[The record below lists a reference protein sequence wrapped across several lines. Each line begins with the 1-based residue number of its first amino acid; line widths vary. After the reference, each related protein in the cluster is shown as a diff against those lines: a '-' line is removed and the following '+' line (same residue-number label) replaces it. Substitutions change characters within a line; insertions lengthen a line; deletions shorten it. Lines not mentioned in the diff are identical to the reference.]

1 MAKQKRIFQIA
12 KELNISH
19 LEILK
24 FLENKG
30 TPAES
35 HMAPVSPETYDEILL
50 EFSKDKLQIERH
62 RKEQARKIVVSKM
75 QKTKSDEVKPKTTEK
90 SVKKIKTSLKD
101 ETLALFDKLK
111 KASDILSEE
120 KKQAAEIAKKAEV
133 AEKKAE
139 KTEKVVEESKKKR
152 INGVPEVKLKRI
164 QTAPGK
170 KQPAKKDTVKPAF
183 QAPVQG
189 ETPPK
194 PRKLKK
200 ISIQDI
206 ADKINQTKKRG
217 PQRPGDPGKAQIK
230 QPLPQF
236 GKGPGKKKT
245 KKKEKPVVEEVL
257 DTKKSI
263 KVPEFTTID
272 ELAQSMDVSAQE
284 VIMACMGLG
293 MMVTIN
299 QRMDMD
305 SIIMI
310 ADEFGFE
317 IEAVTEFAEE
327 KTSHEETEEDKQN
340 AVERAPVVT
349 IMGHVDHGKTSLLDF
364 IRDTNVVAGESGGIT
379 QHIGAYEV
387 HLESGKKITFLD
399 TPGHAAFT
407 AMRARG
413 AQVTDIVIIII
424 AADDD
429 VMPQTKEAIDHA
441 KAAGVP
447 IVIAINKIDVP
458 NANPDKIK
466 KALAELNILIEEW
479 GGKYQ
484 CQEISAKKGT
494 GVPELL
500 DKILLESEVLEL
512 KANQQ
517 TEARGTVIES
527 RLDKGLGAIA
537 TVLVSKGT
545 LNKGDVFVCGN
556 QYGKVRAMMNER
568 NQRLNSAYPSDP
580 IQILGF
586 EEVPKAGDNFTVFN
600 DDREARKIANERAQL
615 TREAEHR
622 RFRKITL
629 DQIGKK
635 ISSGEIQELDII
647 IKGDVDGSIEA
658 LSDSLM
664 ELSTDEVSVKIIHR
678 SVGMITESDVSLAAA
693 SRAIIVAFNVNSSP
707 EAKMLSKS
715 IGVDIRNYSIIY
727 EAIQEVKL
735 ALEGLLEPEEI
746 ESALGYADVREQ
758 FKIPKIGIIAG
769 CYIKEGKVV
778 RNAKLRVNR
787 DGEVIHEGKLT
798 SLKRFK
804 DDATEVLEGFEC
816 GIGVEG
822 FNEFKNGDIIEVYE
836 IKEVK
841 RSLA

>member
-1 MAKQKRIFQIA
+1 MPEVAKKKRIFQIA

-19 LEILK
+19 MEIIQFLK
-24 FLENKG
+24 NNG
-30 TPAES
+30 TVVES
-35 HMAPVSPETYDEILL
+35 HMAPVTPEAYDEILL

-62 RKEQARKIVVSKM
+62 RKEQARKIVVSKIH
-75 QKTKSDEVKPKTTEK
+75 KKEVEDPKGSISSEKPAVRKL
-90 SVKKIKTSLKD
+90 KTSLK
-101 ETLALFDKLK
+101 EEKLALSEKLKDASDKLT
-111 KASDILSEE
+111 EE
-120 KKQAAEIAKKAEV
+120 KKKTDTNKDVAEAKKETEISNSDANGST
-133 AEKKAE
+133 AKA
-139 KTEKVVEESKKKR
+139 KS
-152 INGVPEVKLKRI
+152 GS
-164 QTAPGK
+164 
-170 KQPAKKDTVKPAF
+170 VKPRKIIDE
-183 QAPVQG
+183 PVKPIKLTEL
-189 ETPPK
+189 ETPTVVPAA

-206 ADKINQTKKRG
+206 ADKINQTKKRT
-217 PQRPGDPGKAQIK
+217 PKGKGEPSKPQIK

-236 GKGPGKKKT
+236 GKSGAKKKS
-245 KKKEKPVVEEVL
+245 KKKDKNIDVESS
-257 DTKKSI
+257 DIKKSI
-263 KVPEFTTID
+263 KVPEFTTVD
-272 ELAQSMDVSAQE
+272 ELAQSMDVTAQE

-305 SIIMI
+305 NIVLI

-317 IEAVTEFAEE
+317 VETVNEFAEE
-327 KTSHEETEEDKQN
+327 KTSQALTDEDIKN

-349 IMGHVDHGKTSLLDF
+349 IMGHVDHGKTSLLDH
-364 IRDTNVVAGESGGIT
+364 IRDDNVVAGESGGIT

-387 HLESGKKITFLD
+387 QLDSGKKITFLD

-413 AQVTDIVIIII
+413 AQVTDIVIVII

-441 KAAGVP
+441 KAAEVP
-447 IVIAINKIDVP
+447 IIVAINKIDAP
-458 NANPDKIK
+458 NANPDKIRK
-466 KALAELNILIEEW
+466 SLGELNILVEEW

-484 CQEISAKKGT
+484 CQEISAKNGKGID
-494 GVPELL
+494 ELL
-500 DKILLESEVLEL
+500 DKILLEAEVLEL
-512 KANQQ
+512 KANQN
-517 TEARGTVIES
+517 TEAKGIVIES
-527 RLDKGLGAIA
+527 RLDKGLGAVA
-537 TVLVSKGT
+537 TVVINKGT
-545 LNKGDVFVCGN
+545 LRKGEIFVCGN
-556 QYGKVRAMMNER
+556 QFGKVRAMMNER
-568 NQRLNSAYPSDP
+568 SQKLTEALPSDP
-580 IQILGF
+580 VQILGF
-586 EEVPKAGDNFTVFN
+586 EDVPKAGDAFTVFT
-600 DDREARKIANERAQL
+600 DEREAKKIATERSQL
-615 TREAEHR
+615 SREAEHR

-635 ISSGEIQELDII
+635 ISTGEVQELDII

-693 SRAIIVAFNVNSSP
+693 SRAIIIAFNVKSSP
-707 EAKMLSKS
+707 EAKAIAKS

-735 ALEGLLEPEEI
+735 ALEGLLEPEEV
-746 ESALGYADVREQ
+746 EKALGYAEVREK
-758 FKIPKIGIIAG
+758 FKIPKLGIIAG
-769 CYIKEGKVV
+769 CYIKEGRVV
-778 RNAKLRVNR
+778 RNALLRVKR
-787 DGEVIHEGKLT
+787 DSETLHTGKLT

-804 DDATEVLEGFEC
+804 DDVADVTEGYEC

-822 FNEFKNGDIIEVYE
+822 FKDFIEGDIIEVYE

>member
-1 MAKQKRIFQIA
+1 MPEVAKQKRIFQIA

-19 LEILK
+19 LEIMQFLK
-24 FLENKG
+24 TKG
-30 TPAES
+30 MPADS
-35 HMAPVSPETYDEILL
+35 HMAPVSPEVYDEILL

-75 QKTKSDEVKPKTTEK
+75 HKIHPEETEKPEKPK
-90 SVKKIKTSLKD
+90 KIAVRKLKTSLKD
-101 ETLALFDKLK
+101 EKLALSDQLK
-111 KASDILSEE
+111 KASDKLSKDKE
-120 KKQAAEIAKKAEV
+120 KSAPIV
-133 AEKKAE
+133 EK
-139 KTEKVVEESKKKR
+139 ES
-152 INGVPEVKLKRI
+152 
-164 QTAPGK
+164 
-170 KQPAKKDTVKPAF
+170 VKPAPDKVKENGSTKVKPI
-183 QAPVQG
+183 QARKTSEKVYTPAKSADVG
-189 ETPPK
+189 GAPPK

-217 PQRPGDPGKAQIK
+217 YRGKPDPNKPSIK

-236 GKGPGKKKT
+236 GKGGGKKKT
-245 KKKEKPVVEEVL
+245 KKKDKVTEAENGEI
-257 DTKKSI
+257 KKSI
-263 KVPEFTTID
+263 KVPEFTTVD
-272 ELAQSMDVSAQE
+272 ELAQSMDVTIQE

-305 SIIMI
+305 NIIMI
-310 ADEFGFE
+310 ADEFGFDVE
-317 IEAVTEFAEE
+317 TATEFAEE
-327 KTSHEETEEDKQN
+327 QTSHEETEEDIKN
-340 AVERAPVVT
+340 AVDRAPVVT

-364 IRDTNVVAGESGGIT
+364 VRDTNVVAGESGGIT

-387 HLESGKKITFLD
+387 ILKNGKKITFLD

-413 AQVTDIVIIII
+413 AQVTDLVIIII

-458 NANPDKIK
+458 NADPEKIRK
-466 KALAELNILIEEW
+466 SLAEQNILVEDW

-484 CQEISAKKGT
+484 CQEISAKKGQ
-494 GVPELL
+494 GVDELL
-500 DKILLESEVLEL
+500 DKVLLEAEVLEL
-512 KANQQ
+512 KANQK
-517 TEARGTVIES
+517 TEARGIVIES

-537 TVLVSKGT
+537 TVLINKGT
-545 LNKGDVFVCGN
+545 LKKSDIFVCGN

-568 NQRLNSAYPSDP
+568 NQRLAEAFPSDP
-580 IQILGF
+580 VQILGF
-586 EEVPKAGDNFTVFN
+586 DNVPRAGDNFSVFN
-600 DDREARKIANERAQL
+600 DEREAKRIATERAQL
-615 TREAEHR
+615 LREAEHR

-664 ELSTDEVSVKIIHR
+664 ELSTNEVSVKILHR

-707 EAKMLSKS
+707 EAKTLSKS

-735 ALEGLLEPEEI
+735 ALEGLLEPEEV
-746 ESALGYADVREQ
+746 EKALGFADVREK

-769 CYIKEGKVV
+769 CHIKEGKVV
-778 RNAKLRVNR
+778 RNALLRVKR
-787 DGEVIHEGKLT
+787 DGEVLHEGKLT

-804 DDATEVLEGFEC
+804 DDAAEVLEGFEC
-816 GIGVEG
+816 GIGVDG
-822 FNEFKNGDIIEVYE
+822 FNDFNEGDVIEVYE

>member
-1 MAKQKRIFQIA
+1 MPEVARQKRIFQIA

-19 LEILK
+19 LEIMQFLK
-24 FLENKG
+24 TRG
-30 TPAES
+30 TPADS
-35 HMAPVSPETYDEILL
+35 HMAPVSPDVYDEILL
-50 EFSKDKLQIERH
+50 EFSKDKMQIERH

-75 QKTKSDEVKPKTTEK
+75 HKIHPEETEKPEKQKKTTVRK
-90 SVKKIKTSLKD
+90 LKTSLKD
-101 ETLALFDKLK
+101 EKLALSDQLK
-111 KASDILSEE
+111 KASDKLVKDKTKATPELKE
-120 KKQAAEIAKKAEV
+120 KTVKAVPEKFKKNGSTKV
-133 AEKKAE
+133 KPKPTRKA
-139 KTEKVVEESKKKR
+139 TEKVE
-152 INGVPEVKLKRI
+152 I
-164 QTAPGK
+164 
-170 KQPAKKDTVKPAF
+170 PAKTPDT
-183 QAPVQG
+183 G

-217 PQRPGDPGKAQIK
+217 YRGKADPNKPSIK

-236 GKGPGKKKT
+236 SKGGSKKKT
-245 KKKEKPVVEEVL
+245 KKKDKVTEL
-257 DTKKSI
+257 DTGEIKKSI
-263 KVPEFTTID
+263 KVPEFTTVD
-272 ELAQSMDVSAQE
+272 ELAQSMDVTIQE

-305 SIIMI
+305 NIIMI
-310 ADEFGFE
+310 ADEFGYDVE
-317 IEAVTEFAEE
+317 TVTEFAEE
-327 KTSHEETEEDKQN
+327 KTSHEETEEDVKN

-349 IMGHVDHGKTSLLDF
+349 IMGHVDHGKTSLLDYV
-364 IRDTNVVAGESGGIT
+364 RDTNVVAGESGGIT

-387 HLESGKKITFLD
+387 ILKNGKKITFLD

-413 AQVTDIVIIII
+413 AQVTDLVIIII

-429 VMPQTKEAIDHA
+429 VMPQTQEAIDHA

-458 NANPDKIK
+458 NADPEKIRK
-466 KALAELNILIEEW
+466 SLAEQNILVEDW

-484 CQEISAKKGT
+484 CQEISAKKGK
-494 GVPELL
+494 GVDELL
-500 DKILLESEVLEL
+500 DKVLLEAEVLEL
-512 KANQQ
+512 KANQK
-517 TEARGTVIES
+517 TAARGTVIES

-537 TVLVSKGT
+537 TILINKGT
-545 LNKGDVFVCGN
+545 LNKSDIFVCGN

-568 NQRLNSAYPSDP
+568 NQKLTKAYPSDP
-580 IQILGF
+580 VQILGF
-586 EEVPKAGDNFTVFN
+586 DNVPRAGDNFSIFN
-600 DDREARKIANERAQL
+600 DEREAKNIATERAQL
-615 TREAEHR
+615 LREAEHR

-664 ELSTDEVSVKIIHR
+664 ELSTNEVSVNILHR

-707 EAKMLSKS
+707 EAKTLSKS

-735 ALEGLLEPEEI
+735 ALEGLLEPEEV
-746 ESALGYADVREQ
+746 EKALGFADVREK

-769 CYIKEGKVV
+769 CHIKEGKVM
-778 RNAKLRVNR
+778 RNALLRVKR
-787 DGEVIHEGKLT
+787 DGEILHEGKLT

-816 GIGVEG
+816 GIGVDG
-822 FNEFKNGDIIEVYE
+822 FNDFNEGDVIEVYE

-841 RSLA
+841 RSLV

>member
-1 MAKQKRIFQIA
+1 MTEIVKKRRIFQIA

-19 LEILK
+19 LDIMDYLK
-24 FLENKG
+24 NNG
-30 TPAES
+30 TPVES
-35 HMAPVSPETYDEILL
+35 HMAPVSPEVYDEILL

-62 RKEQARKIVVSKM
+62 RKEQARKVVVSKINKKNLDSTAEEENVEPRLKVRKLETFKNKKLELAGKLKSASKELDKER
-75 QKTKSDEVKPKTTEK
+75 QKEEEENLKNLNKVKVEEVDIVPDELEQPVKDSPPKK
-90 SVKKIKTSLKD
+90 VVKTISNKTVAPKIKVLGK
-101 ETLALFDKLK
+101 
-111 KASDILSEE
+111 EE
-120 KKQAAEIAKKAEV
+120 
-133 AEKKAE
+133 
-139 KTEKVVEESKKKR
+139 
-152 INGVPEVKLKRI
+152 
-164 QTAPGK
+164 
-170 KQPAKKDTVKPAF
+170 
-183 QAPVQG
+183 
-189 ETPPK
+189 PK

-206 ADKINQTKKRG
+206 ADKINQTNKRSIKSSSDTAK
-217 PQRPGDPGKAQIK
+217 PQLN
-230 QPLPQF
+230 QPLPQI
-236 GKGPGKKKT
+236 GKASGKKKP
-245 KKKEKPVVEEVL
+245 KKKNKEVGIDIDSNGL
-257 DTKKSI
+257 KSI

-272 ELAQSMDVSAQE
+272 ELSRSMDVTAQD
-284 VIMACMGLG
+284 VIVACMGLG

-310 ADEFGFE
+310 ADEFGFNVE
-317 IEAVTEFAEE
+317 TVSDFAEE
-327 KTSHEETEEDKQN
+327 KMKIEQNEEDLKN

-364 IRDTNVVAGESGGIT
+364 IRDANVVAGESGGIT

-387 HLESGKKITFLD
+387 ELKNKKRITFLD

-424 AADDD
+424 AADDN

-441 KAAGVP
+441 KAANVP
-447 IVIAINKIDVP
+447 IIIAINKVDLP
-458 NANPDKIK
+458 NSDSDKIK
-466 KALAELNILIEEW
+466 KSLAELNILVEDW

-494 GVPELL
+494 GVDELL
-500 DKILLESEVLEL
+500 DKILLEAEVLEL
-512 KANQQ
+512 KANRD
-517 TEARGTVIES
+517 TEAKGIVIES

-537 TVLVSKGT
+537 TVLINKGT
-545 LNKGDVFVCGN
+545 LNKSDIFVCGN
-556 QYGKVRAMMNER
+556 KHGKVRAMMNER
-568 NQRLNSAYPSDP
+568 GQKLMNAFPSDP

-586 EEVPKAGDNFTVFN
+586 AEVPKAGDIFSVFK
-600 DDREARKIANERAQL
+600 DEREAKKIALERSQL
-615 TREAEHR
+615 SREAEQR

-635 ISSGEIQELDII
+635 ISKGEVQELDII

-658 LSDSLM
+658 VSDSLM
-664 ELSTDEVSVKIIHR
+664 ELSTNEVSVNIIHR
-678 SVGMITESDVSLAAA
+678 SVGMISESDVSLASA
-693 SRAIIVAFNVNSSP
+693 SNAIIIAFNVKSSP
-707 EAKMLSKS
+707 EAKMQARS
-715 IGVDIRNYSIIY
+715 IGVEIRNYSIIY
-727 EAIQEVKL
+727 EAIQQVKL
-735 ALEGLLEPEEI
+735 ALEGLLEPEEV
-746 ESALGYADVREQ
+746 EAALGYADVREK

-778 RNAKLRVNR
+778 RNALLRVKREN
-787 DGEVIHEGKLT
+787 EIIHSGKLT

-804 DDATEVLEGFEC
+804 EDVTEVLEGFEC

-822 FNEFKNGDIIEVYE
+822 FKEYNEGDIIEVYE